1 MMKTKTLLQ
10 YGHEHPIV
18 SLSTIFVV
26 WKSVIFLTA
35 LASPGVGYDTCASLL
50 WFDKNATAPFQNT
63 PVQLQSQWLKFVRWD
78 AIYFTHMAEYG
89 HVYEQEWAF
98 GIGLSSTISWIA
110 KLLEGSSIVSRST
123 SFALA
128 GILLSHA
135 AHWLAVIQLWAIATT
150 LGGKGQSQS
159 AIPFVAAT
167 LHVFSPAGIFLSAPY
182 TESVFACLS
191 FSGFLAFLWA
201 HQYFNHARP
210 FAGCFNMVIAGS
222 AFGLATLIRSNG
234 ILAGIPFLIE
244 AVTTLLALLS
254 QGFSLTRIVR
264 LGSVGLGGILVAVGM
279 FLPQVLA
286 FQVYCAGR
294 SPGDR
299 REWCQWTLP
308 SIFTFVQSHY
318 WNVGPFRYWTLSNLP
333 LFLLAAP
340 TLWLLVQ
347 SASDTLR
354 NPEVLRGKVAA
365 SPSASDRASIHPKLV
380 TASLALPQLVLSV
393 LALTSYHVQII
404 ARISSGYPL
413 WYIWLAASA
422 RDRPKC
428 ASVIIRWMILYA
440 LIQAGLYASFLPPA

>member
-1 MMKTKTLLQ
+1 
-10 YGHEHPIV
+10 
-18 SLSTIFVV
+18 
-26 WKSVIFLTA
+26 
-35 LASPGVGYDTCASLL
+35 
-50 WFDKNATAPFQNT
+50 
-63 PVQLQSQWLKFVRWD
+63 
-78 AIYFTHMAEYG
+78 
-89 HVYEQEWAF
+89 
-98 GIGLSSTISWIA
+98 
-110 KLLEGSSIVSRST
+110 
-123 SFALA
+123 
-128 GILLSHA
+128 
-135 AHWLAVIQLWAIATT
+135 
-150 LGGKGQSQS
+150 
-159 AIPFVAAT
+159 
-167 LHVFSPAGIFLSAPY
+167 
-182 TESVFACLS
+182 
-191 FSGFLAFLWA
+191 
-201 HQYFNHARP
+201 
-210 FAGCFNMVIAGS
+210 MVIAGS

-286 FQVYCAGR
+286 FQEYCAGR

-299 REWCQWTLP
+299 REWCEWTLP

-354 NPEVLRGKVAA
+354 SPEVLRGKVAA
-365 SPSASDRASIHPKLV
+365 SPSDRASIHPKLV

-422 RDRPKC
+422 RDRPKR